1 MCQLFVY
8 IMIAVIASCLLFLLS
23 LLLSDFWKKLKNMES
38 YFFLWFNEATWEAK
52 REFTYKLNWEMIK
65 EQFNVLSG
73 VFNSKKEHN

>member
-23 LLLSDFWKKLKNMES
+23 LLFSDIWKKYWVILL
-38 YFFLWFNEATWEAK
+38 LWFNEATWEAE
-52 REFTYKLNWEMIK
+52 REITYKLNWEMIK

-73 VFNSKKEHN
+73 VFNSKKAHN